1 MFGRVER
8 ARLAAIPLLAGLP
21 DDELDAVARVA
32 SELELPA
39 GKELT
44 IEGDFG
50 HAVFA
55 IEERLGGNHPRRN
68 AHRVVGPG
76 DIVGEI
82 AVLASG
88 RRTASVRATS
98 ALKVIALF
106 KRDVWQLE
114 RDAPEASRRLR
125 EALDEHVDAQRPLNG
140 VVEAADAIPAVAVR
154 LDDELVRRVPVAPRS
169 RRGSMRFARTPASLV
184 RHLQTETS

>member
-1 MFGRVER
+1 MER

-55 IEERLGGNHPRRN
+55 IEQGSAEITRDGTRIGV
-68 AHRVVGPG
+68 AGPG

-114 RDAPEASRRLR
+114 RDAPEASRRFR
-125 EALDEHVDAQRPLNG
+125 
-140 VVEAADAIPAVAVR
+140 AAMDTR
-154 LDDELVRRVPVAPRS
+154 DF
-169 RRGSMRFARTPASLV
+169 GS
-184 RHLQTETS
+184 